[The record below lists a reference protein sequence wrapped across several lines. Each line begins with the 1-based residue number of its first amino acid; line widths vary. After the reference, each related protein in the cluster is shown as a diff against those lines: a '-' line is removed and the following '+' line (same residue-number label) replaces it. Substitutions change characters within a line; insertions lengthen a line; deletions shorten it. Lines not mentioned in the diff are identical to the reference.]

1 MYYRRVS
8 ESVEMTLHTHK
19 EGPWII
25 FDIDGRT
32 AKYNLSTHAT
42 IGFSGRAV
50 RSLDSQLGP
59 IGISEVINS
68 FDDPVYQAFLRR
80 VQRAMGVCRI
90 GKASTLFK
98 RLADYGWLEQYV
110 VAGIGDIA
118 FADKVP
124 LPDVPKPLVQ
134 FIRDRDSDFILSN
147 RLIEDYKNAPDVFN
161 TIMRYQGRLSW
172 YQKDWI
178 LRDRRCVLDTQGSRF
193 RLEHYVSMC
202 VKNLGYNASS
212 LVRYIDFLVNQE
224 ALALGAISQNLWDY
238 QRMMVQIGV
247 KWDRYPRHLLS
258 THAITIRNYERQKK
272 QYDAQQFATK
282 VCPWMECTIGEYQFI
297 CPKTPDDIKAE
308 AAQQHNCV
316 ASYIDDVIQG
326 RCVIMFMRYK
336 AEPDKSLV
344 TIEVNPDLLV
354 VQALQ
359 RYNAPLN
366 EEQKQV
372 IKEWRS
378 SLPRRFAEYNKKEKA
393 S

>member
-1 MYYRRVS
+1 
-8 ESVEMTLHTHK
+8 MTLRTHK

-25 FDIDGRT
+25 FDIDGRI

-42 IGFSGRAV
+42 IGFMGRPV
-50 RSLDSQLGP
+50 KSLDSQLGR

-68 FDDPVYQAFLRR
+68 FDDPIYQAFLRR
-80 VQRAMGVCRI
+80 VQHAI
-90 GKASTLFK
+90 GSHRMIKASTLF
-98 RLADYGWLEQYV
+98 RQLAAYGWLEQYV
-110 VAGIGDIA
+110 AAGLGDIA
-118 FADKVP
+118 FAEPVP
-124 LPDVPKPLVQ
+124 LSDVPKPLVQ
-134 FIRDRDSDFILSN
+134 FMRDRDSRFVLSN
-147 RLIEDYKNAPDVFN
+147 QLIEDYKHAPDVFN

-172 YQKDWI
+172 SHKNWI
-178 LRDRRCVLDTQGSRF
+178 LCERKRVLTTYGNGF
-193 RLEHYVSMC
+193 MLKHYVSMC
-202 VKNLGYNASS
+202 VKDLGYNASS
-212 LVRYIDFLVNQE
+212 MMRYIDFLVNQE
-224 ALALGAISQNLWDY
+224 ALSIGSACQHLWDY

-258 THAITIRNYERQKK
+258 THTIATRNFERQKT

-282 VCPWMECTIGEYQFI
+282 VCPWMECTMGAYQFI

-316 ASYIDDVIQG
+316 ASYIDDVIQDK
-326 RCVIMFMRYK
+326 CVIMFMRYK
-336 AEPDKSLV
+336 DDPDKSLV
-344 TIEVNPDLLV
+344 TIEVHPDLHV

-366 EEQKQV
+366 AEQKQV
-372 IKEWRS
+372 IREWES